1 MRRSRRLPP
10 LRWRPPPEQ
19 SARATGA
26 AVPGRRVVDPRVRRG
41 HRELAHHLVREVGN
55 HDGPG
60 GRGGRGPRRLHARR
74 HLLRRDDRAAHGA
87 RGPRPSGRR
96 GRGRHR
102 GAGAHL
108 PGGLPPGGLAAPGTS
123 RHGQGA
129 VRPARERPAAR
140 PAAARPG
147 RVPPEAEGLDRP
159 GCAAGAPGGGADSH
173 AGALR
178 HRGRRAPARD
188 GPDLPRA
195 DAELH
200 PAVRLGRRTRADL
213 RPSRG
218 AGRRDRG
225 LRRPPGGLH
234 LGGGG
239 LMRFSLWSPMEYASE
254 GLPPG
259 WPVPGRNWEPARGA
273 EALQR
278 AFGLYDLAVDGG
290 FDMVTVA
297 EHHYGGSLVPSPTV
311 MAAAL
316 AQRYPEVK
324 IGILGPILPLA
335 QPIRVAEEIAM
346 VDVLSGGRTVVGFFR
361 GIPNEHLV
369 YGVPTAVTREL
380 FEEALALIVRAWT
393 EPETFGW
400 EGRHYRFR
408 TISPMP
414 RPLQQP
420 HPPLVSGATTP
431 EAARF
436 AAARGFLLGIF
447 GAVVPPG
454 RAAELV
460 RAFRAA
466 GGSED
471 VLYRARLYVAPTDEE
486 AEVDVHAYGLGDM
499 RPLIAPAPP
508 RPEFCGSPVTV
519 LRQLRESSQAIGWE
533 ILDGLFTMPH
543 LPHAKARRSL
553 ELFVKEVVPA
563 LKSRR

>member
-1 MRRSRRLPP
+1 
-10 LRWRPPPEQ
+10 
-19 SARATGA
+19 
-26 AVPGRRVVDPRVRRG
+26 
-41 HRELAHHLVREVGN
+41 
-55 HDGPG
+55 
-60 GRGGRGPRRLHARR
+60 
-74 HLLRRDDRAAHGA
+74 
-87 RGPRPSGRR
+87 
-96 GRGRHR
+96 
-102 GAGAHL
+102 
-108 PGGLPPGGLAAPGTS
+108 
-123 RHGQGA
+123 
-129 VRPARERPAAR
+129 
-140 PAAARPG
+140 
-147 RVPPEAEGLDRP
+147 
-159 GCAAGAPGGGADSH
+159 
-173 AGALR
+173 
-178 HRGRRAPARD
+178 
-188 GPDLPRA
+188 
-195 DAELH
+195 
-200 PAVRLGRRTRADL
+200 
-213 RPSRG
+213 
-218 AGRRDRG
+218 
-225 LRRPPGGLH
+225 
-234 LGGGG
+234 
-239 LMRFSLWSPMEYASE
+239 MRFSLWSPMEYASE

-273 EALQR
+273 EAVQR

-400 EGRHYRFR
+400 EGRYYRFR

-499 RPLIAPAPP
+499 RPLIAPAPQRAEGAAKVMAALFGGGRHGHGPSTGHGHGPPAPP